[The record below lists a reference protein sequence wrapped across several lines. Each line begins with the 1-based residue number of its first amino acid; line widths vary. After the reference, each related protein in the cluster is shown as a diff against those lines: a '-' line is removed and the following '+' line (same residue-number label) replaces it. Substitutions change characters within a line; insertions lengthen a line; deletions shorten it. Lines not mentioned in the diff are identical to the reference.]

1 MFQKYWHHCDIL
13 YIKNKYKNSKNNAMK
28 NLVIKITLPEGFG
41 GVAVKTVIEQSGE
54 TTSSNMV
61 ILAPSSNN
69 GDIQDDSS
77 IEVIYEGETL
87 LSKAFRTPKV
97 KPKNNQTL

>member
-69 GDIQDDSS
+69 GEVLEPSN
-77 IEVIYEGETL
+77 IEIKYEGEEL
-87 LSKAFRTPKV
+87 LSISFSTPEV
-97 KPKNNQTL
+97 KTST